1 MHSRD
6 CAFWLSDRCCAVAEM
21 KYPVSMQK
29 PSRAALCLILA
40 GVVAATAAPASARP
54 RPAGRQ
60 SSFSANKTFGLG
72 IMLGAPTGLSGK
84 YFLDGSHALDFGIGG
99 MRYYRNRDGLHAH
112 LDYLWHPLSLVTA
125 EAFEMP
131 LYFGIGGRLFDFN
144 DRNDQFANDTIAL
157 GLRAPIGLA
166 FDFNNV
172 PLDIFFELALVADF
186 YVDYRD
192 RLGFDVNG
200 AVGIRYWFK

>member
-1 MHSRD
+1 MQ
-6 CAFWLSDRCCAVAEM
+6 
-21 KYPVSMQK
+21 YPSAMQK
-29 PSRAALCLILA
+29 PSRVALCLIVA
-40 GVVAATAAPASARP
+40 GLVAATAAPASARP

-60 SSFSANKTFGLG
+60 SSFTANKTFGLG

-84 YFLDGSHALDFGIGG
+84 YFLDRSHALDFGIGG

-112 LDYLWHPLSLVTA
+112 LDYLWHPFSLVSA
-125 EAFEMP
+125 DAFELP

-144 DRNDQFANDTIAL
+144 DKNDNFANDTIAL
-157 GLRAPIGLA
+157 GLRAPIGIA

-172 PLDIFFELALVADF
+172 LLDIFFELALVADF
-186 YVDYRD
+186 YVDYSD